1 MKATRLL
8 AYGATDQFEYDEI
21 PRPMPGPRQL
31 LIKVEAS
38 SLNPVEIY
46 VRQGSMAKMVP
57 LTFPAILGLDLAGTV
72 VELGSGSVGFKVGD
86 RVIGKLPI
94 NGHGSNAEFILATPD
109 QLARLS
115 KDVSFAEGAT
125 LPLAGLTGRQAVDA
139 VGAKAGDRVLVTGAL
154 GAVGRAAIQYLK
166 QIGATPVAGVRGSR
180 IEEARKLGIDALDID
195 GNMDERSIVGS
206 AIDTIGGAV
215 ATNAIRLVRSG
226 GKLAAVAGGPEGAN
240 ADGRITVIN
249 VWTVDDGATLQKIAD
264 AAASGELSIP
274 IAKTFK
280 LSEVAEGHKLMSAGK
295 VGGKIIFIP

>member
-1 MKATRLL
+1 
-8 AYGATDQFEYDEI
+8 
-21 PRPMPGPRQL
+21 
-31 LIKVEAS
+31 
-38 SLNPVEIY
+38 
-46 VRQGSMAKMVP
+46 
-57 LTFPAILGLDLAGTV
+57 
-72 VELGSGSVGFKVGD
+72 
-86 RVIGKLPI
+86 I